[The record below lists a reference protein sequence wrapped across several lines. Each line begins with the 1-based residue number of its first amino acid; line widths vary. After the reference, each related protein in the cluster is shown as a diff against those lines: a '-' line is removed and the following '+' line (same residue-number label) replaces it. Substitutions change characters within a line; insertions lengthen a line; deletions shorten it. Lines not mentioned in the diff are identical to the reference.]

1 MNNDKVYEQVNER
14 IISLLEQGV
23 SPWRKPWKNQ
33 NGKIEIAKNLISKK
47 LYRGCNFFI
56 VNSMGYE
63 SPYWLTFNQ
72 AKQKGANVKKGEK
85 GTLIVFWKTFSVK
98 ETNEKGETRDKD
110 IPFLRTSYI
119 FNVAQCE
126 NLNLEEEKKV
136 ELTAHNPIESC
147 ENMRDKFPLGMP
159 ELKHDQARAFYS
171 PSLDYINM
179 PKMGLFDT
187 AEEYYNTL
195 FHESIHATGHKS
207 RLNRQTLT
215 DIHYFG
221 DANYSQ
227 EELVAEMGA
236 SYMSALCGIDN
247 VTIQNSAS
255 YLSNWIAAIRKD
267 NKLVLKAASQAQKAV
282 DFLTGYKYEGE
293 SENE

>member
-14 IISLLEQGV
+14 IIALLEQGV
-23 SPWRKPWKNQ
+23 SPWRKPWKSE
-33 NGKIEIAKNLISKK
+33 NGKIEVAKNLISKK
-47 LYRGCNFFI
+47 PYRGCNFFI
-56 VNSMGYE
+56 VNSMGYS

-72 AKQKGANVKKGEK
+72 AKQKGGNVKKGEK
-85 GTLIVFWKTFSVK
+85 GTLIVFWKTFSVS
-98 ETNEKGETRDKD
+98 ETNEKSETKNKD

-119 FNVAQCE
+119 FNVQQCE
-126 NLNLEEEKKV
+126 NLKVEEEPKIDLV
-136 ELTAHNPIESC
+136 DHNPIESC
-147 ENMRDKFPLGMP
+147 ENALKKFPLGMP
-159 ELKHDQARAFYS
+159 ELRHVQDRAFYS
-171 PSLDYINM
+171 PSQDYINM
-179 PKMGLFDT
+179 PKMGLF
-187 AEEYYNTL
+187 ESGQEYYHTL

-282 DFLTGYKYEGE
+282 DFLTGYQYTEE

>member
-1 MNNDKVYEQVNER
+1 MNNEKIYDQINER

-23 SPWRKPWKNQ
+23 SPWRKPWKTN

-47 LYRGCNFFI
+47 PYRGCNFFI
-56 VNSMGYE
+56 VNSMGYK

-72 AKQKGANVKKGEK
+72 AKQKGGNVKKGEK
-85 GTLIVFWKTFSVK
+85 GTQIVFWKTFSIK
-98 ETNEKGETRDKD
+98 EKNENGEIKDKD

-119 FNVAQCE
+119 FNVEQCE
-126 NLNLEEEKKV
+126 NLKIEESGNV
-136 ELTAHNPIESC
+136 ELIQHNSIDEC
-147 ENMRDKFPLGMP
+147 EKILQKFPLGMP
-159 ELKHDQARAFYS
+159 ELKHQQERAFYS

-195 FHESIHATGHKS
+195 FHESVHATGHKS

-221 DANYSQ
+221 DENYSQ

-236 SYMSALCGIDN
+236 SYMSAICGIEK
-247 VTIQNSAS
+247 VTIDNSAS

-267 NKLVLKAASQAQKAV
+267 NKLILKAASQAQKAV
-282 DFLTGYKYEGE
+282 DFLTGYQYQEDKEE
-293 SENE
+293 E

>member
-14 IISLLEQGV
+14 IIALLEQGV
-23 SPWRKPWKNQ
+23 SPWRKPWKSE
-33 NGKIEIAKNLISKK
+33 NGKIEVAKNLISKK
-47 LYRGCNFFI
+47 PYRGCNFFI
-56 VNSMGYE
+56 VNSMGYS

-72 AKQKGANVKKGEK
+72 AKQKGGNVKKREK
-85 GTLIVFWKTFSVK
+85 GTLIVFWKTFSVS
-98 ETNEKGETRDKD
+98 ETNEKSETKNKD

-119 FNVAQCE
+119 FNVQQCE
-126 NLNLEEEKKV
+126 NLKVEEEPKIDLV
-136 ELTAHNPIESC
+136 DHNPIESC
-147 ENMRDKFPLGMP
+147 ENALKKFPLGMP
-159 ELKHDQARAFYS
+159 ELRHVQDRAFYS
-171 PSLDYINM
+171 PSQDYINM
-179 PKMGLFDT
+179 PKMGLF
-187 AEEYYNTL
+187 ESGQEYYHTL

-215 DIHYFG
+215 DIHYFW

-282 DFLTGYKYEGE
+282 DFLTSYQYTEE